1 MKSVS
6 ETSGFNVRLITFM
19 SSDLENELNIKIFP
33 SIGSNKLFVEGNFS
47 EKPHFLIYDE
57 NCNKILNYES
67 YYLNKS
73 KFSINTS
80 RLEDG
85 LYIIFFNNFGIL
97 NPKRKKF
104 VIINR

>member
-1 MKSVS
+1 MFPEIQNSPNQPLNIEK
-6 ETSGFNVRLITFM
+6 
-19 SSDLENELNIKIFP
+19 ELSIKIFP

-57 NCNKILNYES
+57 YGNKITNYES
-67 YYLNKS
+67 SYLNRS
-73 KFSINTS
+73 KFSVNTS
-80 RLEDG
+80 RLDDG